1 MMYSQ
6 RQYES
11 RAMSTDLSK
20 TINPIETARG
30 LPNAHY
36 IDPQLWDEERQA
48 LLFENWSG
56 IGLAK
61 DVPNTGDVMPVSFVG
76 MPLVMVHKEDGEVA
90 VFQNTCRHRGMIL
103 VQEKGNVRGT
113 IRCAYHSWCYG
124 LEGKLRATPHVGGP
138 GQNIHK
144 DVDRSELGLIE
155 IPSHVWMGVVFVNVA
170 KNLRPFPEAH
180 KSLLERWSEFNRP
193 VYHGGADSSFKLDT
207 KCNWKLAVE
216 NYCES
221 YHLPWIHPGL
231 NIYSKLEDHY
241 HIEQA
246 GEFSGQG
253 TTVYQQLVGDNGQK
267 FPDFDGVSAQWDK
280 GAEYISVFPNVLL
293 GVHRDHTF
301 SIILEPIATGQSRE
315 HVDLFYTDPSV
326 LGEEYA
332 ELRKKNSTQWHGVL
346 EEDIFVV
353 DGMQKGRQGVYFDG
367 GKFSP
372 VMDSPTH
379 LFHQW
384 VAGKITEARRVAAE

>member
-1 MMYSQ
+1 MCP
-6 RQYES
+6 
-11 RAMSTDLSK
+11 TDL
-20 TINPIETARG
+20 TGVLQPIETAHG

-36 IDPQLWDEERQA
+36 VDAKIWEEEKQA

-61 DVPNTGDVMPVSFVG
+61 DIPNAGDVMPLSFVG
-76 MPLVMVHKEDGEVA
+76 MPLVMVRKQDGA
-90 VFQNTCRHRGMIL
+90 VSVYQNTCRHRGMIL

-124 LEGKLRATPHVGGP
+124 LAGELRATPHVGGP

-144 DVDRSELGLIE
+144 DVDRDELGLVE
-155 IPSHVWMGVVFVNVA
+155 IPSHVWLDVVYVNVS
-170 KNLRPFPEAH
+170 KNLPSFNEVHAKLLQRWAEFDRP
-180 KSLLERWSEFNRP
+180 LI
-193 VYHGGADSSFKLDT
+193 HGGADSGFKLET
-207 KCNWKLAVE
+207 RCNWKLAVE

-231 NIYSKLEDHY
+231 NTYSRLEDHY
-241 HIEQA
+241 HIEEK
-246 GEFSGQG
+246 GEFAGQG
-253 TTVYQQLVGDNGQK
+253 TTVYQQIKGDDGQA
-267 FPDFDGVSAQWDK
+267 FPDFSDLSEMWDTS
-280 GAEYISVFPNVLL
+280 AEYIAVFPNVLL

-301 SIILEPIATGQSRE
+301 TMLIEPISKGQSRE
-315 HVDLFYTDPSV
+315 HIDIYYTDLSV
-326 LGEEYA
+326 LGADYSD
-332 ELRKKNSTQWHGVL
+332 LRKKNAAQWHGVL

-353 DGMQKGRQGVYFDG
+353 DGMQQGRHGVHFDG

-372 VMDSPTH
+372 VMDRPTH

-384 VAGKITEARRVAAE
+384 VADKISTARQVAAG